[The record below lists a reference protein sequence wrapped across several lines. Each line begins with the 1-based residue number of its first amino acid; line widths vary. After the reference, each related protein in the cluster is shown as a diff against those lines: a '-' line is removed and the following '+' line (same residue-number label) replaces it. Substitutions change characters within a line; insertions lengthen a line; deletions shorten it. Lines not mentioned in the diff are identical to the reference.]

1 VLIAG
6 QCPFCKEELKKKIS
20 KIKKEDCERHKLRY
34 QAIRADPTLNAKLKR
49 YWEDHWKKRK
59 NDKDLREKLCKYA
72 KKYYLKNKEQVI
84 RRNKDNYHIKSQDPE
99 WMRARAE
106 KTRLYRL
113 NKVDKNNKLK

>member
-1 VLIAG
+1 MQDGYIDVLAKKKRIFCKKHRVLIAG

-59 NDKDLREKLCKYA
+59 ND
-72 KKYYLKNKEQVI
+72 NTPMV
-84 RRNKDNYHIKSQDPE
+84 S
-99 WMRARAE
+99 
-106 KTRLYRL
+106 
-113 NKVDKNNKLK
+113 